1 MHTAYVSM
9 TNIYASA
16 SMREDATMLNYVRVE
31 LSRQG
36 ANLKDFIHVKFERYT
51 YILSIQ
57 I

>member
-36 ANLKDFIHVKFERYT
+36 ANLKDFSHVKSERYT